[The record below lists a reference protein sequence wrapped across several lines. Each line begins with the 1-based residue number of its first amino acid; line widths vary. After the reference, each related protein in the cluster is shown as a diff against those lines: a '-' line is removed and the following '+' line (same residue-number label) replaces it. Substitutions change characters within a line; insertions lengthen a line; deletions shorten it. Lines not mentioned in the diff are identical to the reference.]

1 MPKKQKNPLYTRPS
15 TKPHPSLALSKS
27 TTPALNES
35 KELKEN
41 PSVADCLKSLRSEE
55 AQCLLPRPP
64 PVATVHPSLRNLL
77 DVPETPQPGPRTGV
91 LASGPPQIRRVPG
104 PAAPPSWQLVA
115 SRHARSGRTVRN
127 EFVVTSNRT
136 SRNIIQKQAP
146 LPGAEL
152 PSGRSLLDTVL
163 RSMADNWDWHLQHD
177 HYYLAFIP
185 LRMKESLLTYI
196 SKHTSEERLTRLT
209 TTLRILFP
217 DQGSFEE
224 IDRGQQMPV
233 EDATEVTRLD
243 LGRALGT
250 WLRTMSSLKKEV
262 IRPRTLRG
270 STVSS
275 ANIRNHSIREATSG
289 PPEAW
294 DDADGA
300 GEEITSHLFL
310 SEPLPEFPGTRFS
323 KLLHLSLAL
332 SPSTTSPTSVASWSS
347 LLSVTSY
354 LSTLQSLSLGYWP
367 CPTLTPHAAAASATI
382 RNPVA
387 RTLPRISYGGT
398 DMYTE
403 SESNWREAAGILRK
417 LSRQLYCLKW
427 LDLTGCGAW
436 YDALSWTDTEALEN
450 NLSSGIIPGA
460 GPEWNGSWRNID
472 YLGLCVGWTL
482 TSFQDK
488 EMSST
493 PSQARPAKQPN
504 PLLGPPAT
512 VEESSTSTNSLG
524 LFNQDWDVEEERKKY
539 FAKKELEKLNNLK
552 SRARKVARHVRDARE
567 RVRGKWIDVDL

>member
-27 TTPALNES
+27 TSTAHHDP
-35 KELKEN
+35 KELKEK

-55 AQCLLPRPP
+55 ARRLPPRPP
-64 PVATVHPSLRNLL
+64 PVGTVHPSLRNLL
-77 DVPETPQPGPRTGV
+77 DVPETPQLRPRTGV
-91 LASGPPQIRRVPG
+91 SAPGTSQTRRVPG
-104 PAAPPSWQLVA
+104 PAAPPSWQLLA
-115 SRHARSGRTVRN
+115 SRHARRTGRN
-127 EFVVTSNRT
+127 ESVITSNQT
-136 SRNIIQKQAP
+136 SRDMIYEQVS

-152 PSGRSLLDTVL
+152 PLGGTLLDAVL

-177 HYYLAFIP
+177 RYYLAIIP
-185 LRMKESLLTYI
+185 LRIKECLLSYI
-196 SKHTSEERLTRLT
+196 SRHTSEARLIRST
-209 TTLRILFP
+209 TALRILFP
-217 DQGSFEE
+217 DHGSFEE
-224 IDRGQQMPV
+224 VDEGHQMSV

-250 WLRTMSSLKKEV
+250 WLSTMSSLKKEV

-270 STVSS
+270 STVQR
-275 ANIRNHSIREATSG
+275 ANTRNDSVREAISE

-294 DDADGA
+294 DDAEDAA
-300 GEEITSHLFL
+300 GDITSHAFL
-310 SEPLPEFPGTRFS
+310 SERLPDFPGTRFP

-332 SPSTTSPTSVASWSS
+332 SPSVTSPTSVASWSS

-387 RTLPRISYGGT
+387 RTLPRIPYGGT

-403 SESNWREAAGILRK
+403 SEANWREAAGILRI

-436 YDALSWTDTEALEN
+436 FGALSWTDMEALEN
-450 NLSSGIIPGA
+450 DASSGVMFPGA
-460 GPEWNGSWRNID
+460 GPEWNTSWRNVE

-482 TSFQDK
+482 TNFQDTGN
-488 EMSST
+488 SST

-504 PLLGPPAT
+504 PLLGSPAT
-512 VEESSTSTNSLG
+512 VEGSGATTNNLG
-524 LFNQDWDVEEERKKY
+524 LFNQDWDAEEERKKY
-539 FAKKELEKLNNLK
+539 FAKKELEKFNDLK
-552 SRARKVARHVRDARE
+552 SRARKVARHVRAARE
-567 RVRGKWIDVDL
+567 RTRGKWIEVDL